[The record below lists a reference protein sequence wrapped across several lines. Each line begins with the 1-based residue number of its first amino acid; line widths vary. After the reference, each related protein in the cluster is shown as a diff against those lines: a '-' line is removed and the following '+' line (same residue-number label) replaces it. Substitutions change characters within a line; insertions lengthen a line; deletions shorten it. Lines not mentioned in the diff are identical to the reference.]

1 MVETLLYINVGLI
14 CTLILAILIKV
25 PFGTF
30 KKISE
35 MIAKLEVELTSLKNL
50 QERMENILRE
60 ELRENRNELRNSF
73 FQLREEVRTHLV
85 NLTYLNDQ
93 KFERLR
99 ETVEEKLNFIQEE
112 NTKKLD
118 QMREIVEEKLHS
130 TLEKRLSE
138 SFKFV
143 SDRLEQVY
151 KSLGEVQ
158 ALAASVGDLKR
169 VLTNVKTK
177 GIFGEIQL
185 ETLLE
190 QILTPEQYVKNF
202 PTKKGSNEKVD
213 FAIKLPGKVDGKNWI
228 YLPID
233 AKFHQADYQQLLDAY
248 ETGDHNVIE
257 ESAKKLEMKIK
268 NSAKEIREKYLDPP
282 YTTEFAIMFL
292 PVEGL
297 YAEVLR
303 RPGLLETL
311 HREYK
316 VIVTGPTTLAAFLNS
331 LQMGFR
337 TLAIEK
343 RASEIWELLGAVK
356 TEFSK
361 FGILLEKT
369 HKKLM
374 EASNTLE
381 DAAKKTRVIERKLKE
396 VQKLPQEK
404 TIKLLNYENDEND
417 LKI

>member
-1 MVETLLYINVGLI
+1 MVEILLYINVGLI
-14 CTLILAILIKV
+14 CILILAILIKV

-73 FQLREEVRTHLV
+73 FQLREEVRTHLI

-185 ETLLE
+185 EALLE

-233 AKFHQADYQQLLDAY
+233 AKFHHADYQQLLDAY

-268 NSAKEIREKYLDPP
+268 NSAKE
-282 YTTEFAIMFL
+282 
-292 PVEGL
+292 
-297 YAEVLR
+297 
-303 RPGLLETL
+303 
-311 HREYK
+311 
-316 VIVTGPTTLAAFLNS
+316 
-331 LQMGFR
+331 
-337 TLAIEK
+337 
-343 RASEIWELLGAVK
+343 
-356 TEFSK
+356 
-361 FGILLEKT
+361 
-369 HKKLM
+369 
-374 EASNTLE
+374 
-381 DAAKKTRVIERKLKE
+381 
-396 VQKLPQEK
+396 
-404 TIKLLNYENDEND
+404 
-417 LKI
+417 